1 MAAASCTYSP
11 VTRPQL
17 TLSSSSSMSQEYLKT
32 SYNSSFRVPKT
43 RYHLPVISM
52 RLESAVSEVTS
63 RSWNPSVLKTET
75 PVLVQFYTSWCE
87 PCQMVH
93 QLVDEIASDY
103 AWQIECV
110 AVNVEEE
117 PRIAEEYD
125 IKAVPIVLLFKNG
138 EKRESVVGTMPKDFF
153 VAAIERVLAS

>member
-17 TLSSSSSMSQEYLKT
+17 TVSSSSSMSQEHLKT
-32 SYNSSFRVPKT
+32 SYPSSFRVPKI
-43 RYHLPVISM
+43 RSRLPVISM

-103 AWQIECV
+103 AGQLECV
-110 AVNVEEE
+110 AVDVEQE
-117 PRIAEEYD
+117 PRVAEEYD